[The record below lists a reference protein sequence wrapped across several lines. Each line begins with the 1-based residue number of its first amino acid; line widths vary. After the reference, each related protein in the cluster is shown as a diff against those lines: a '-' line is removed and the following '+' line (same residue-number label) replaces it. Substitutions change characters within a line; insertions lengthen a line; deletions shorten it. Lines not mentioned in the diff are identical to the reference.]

1 MPLCLFKPHKAAQ
14 EAPESRLW
22 HFGNKYPLGVVD
34 AILERFWKLETLLKY
49 FCRCCQ
55 FSVKLA
61 YSLLA
66 HARMRGYIRAASII
80 LKITHKQMAILA

>member
-14 EAPESRLW
+14 EAPESRLR
-22 HFGNKYPLGVVD
+22 HFGNKYPFGVVD
-34 AILERFWKLETLLKY
+34 AILERFWKPGTLLKY

-61 YSLLA
+61 
-66 HARMRGYIRAASII
+66 
-80 LKITHKQMAILA
+80 

>member
-1 MPLCLFKPHKAAQ
+1 MPLCLFKPHKAVQ
-14 EAPESRLW
+14 EAPESRLRRL
-22 HFGNKYPLGVVD
+22 GNKYPLGAVD
-34 AILERFWKLETLLKY
+34 AILGRFWKLETFLKY

-55 FSVKLA
+55 LSVKLA

-66 HARMRGYIRAASII
+66 YTRMRGYIRAASII